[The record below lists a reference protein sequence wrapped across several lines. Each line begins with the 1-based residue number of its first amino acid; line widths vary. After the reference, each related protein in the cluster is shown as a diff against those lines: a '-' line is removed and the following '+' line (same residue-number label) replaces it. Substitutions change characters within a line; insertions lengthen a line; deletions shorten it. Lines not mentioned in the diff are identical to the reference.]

1 MPPVTLPPSAASDI
15 GIILDPYD
23 ILYTVTQSR
32 IPNRMDYM
40 GVSDTTEEYLDGFFA
55 AVLGLSTEIL
65 YSRSSTVLTD
75 NTFRLGQPVRVEY
88 NTTIYFSSVSTLVPG
103 KEELQALLTSA
114 FRGTQ
119 KDDYLAVL
127 ANLPQTNIFQST
139 SEVEF
144 VQGAAPASTGR
155 ASNGGG
161 PEATKTA
168 SAPSAGIAAA
178 AAAGALILGVTG
190 LLMYRRR
197 AAVDDSVGKF
207 LDTDGHMTVAGD
219 TYAGHSSLDSHS
231 AIHVIESRPYEP
243 SEWSETDVPLGAR
256 PRDSPTSTLELPPSD
271 SDESE
276 SDDDSIVLPRMTR
289 DVSM

>member
-1 MPPVTLPPSAASDI
+1 
-15 GIILDPYD
+15 
-23 ILYTVTQSR
+23 
-32 IPNRMDYM
+32 MDYM

-144 VQGAAPASTGR
+144 VQGAAAASTGR
-155 ASNGGG
+155 ASNGRG
-161 PEATKTA
+161 PEATRTA